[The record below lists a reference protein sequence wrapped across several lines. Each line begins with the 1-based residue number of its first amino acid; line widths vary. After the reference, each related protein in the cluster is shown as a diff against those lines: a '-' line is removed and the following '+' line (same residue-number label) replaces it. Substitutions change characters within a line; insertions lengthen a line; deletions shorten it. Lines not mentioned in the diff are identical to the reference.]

1 MKFKIDDRVKIIDN
15 PFIKEWSY
23 WVSDMNETIGKTGK
37 IVSKSIVFS
46 KCYEVEIDNVS

>member
-46 KCYEVEIDNVS
+46 KCYKVEIDNVS